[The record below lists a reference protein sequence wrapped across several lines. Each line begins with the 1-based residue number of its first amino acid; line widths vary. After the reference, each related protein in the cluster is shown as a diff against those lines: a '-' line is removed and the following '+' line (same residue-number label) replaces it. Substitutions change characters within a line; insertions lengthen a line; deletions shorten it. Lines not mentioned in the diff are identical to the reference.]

1 LVDRLLAHNQ
11 CVSVIGSTAT
21 SRRRIKVRGGS
32 LGWYLCWAVVFADIG
47 TSVYYVPGILY
58 SQYRTRSALFVGMTL
73 IVFVLLTLKYAEVTW
88 RYPEGGGVVTV
99 SSRALHPFAGLLGGL
114 FILVDYFLTVALSA
128 VSGIFYLAVVAPALA
143 PVRVATAVT
152 IIALLL
158 LGVLNWLGIKE
169 SARASATFA
178 TLAATGQLMVV
189 IATAVYLGPTGI
201 VDSFKALGGG
211 PPLGPLTLLTGYAAA
226 FLAFSGLESISQ
238 LAPAMKEPRRRIS
251 REAMIAVVLT
261 MAVTSPLLTLWST
274 ALLHGTITNDSQL
287 NQFISLL
294 GARVV
299 GQALAAYV
307 AISGSILLI
316 FASNTGIIGAYH
328 VFIALARMG
337 FLPRLLEAR
346 NRWRKTPHWAILIA
360 VGLPVA
366 LVAIT
371 LSNTTT
377 LGDLYAFGLL
387 GAFILTCLSLD
398 IVRWRERRLDH
409 ERRPVGWII
418 WFAVGVLTTALVMVA
433 WLTNLVN
440 KPLATEFGGGLVVL
454 GLVIGLVTYAY
465 GRQQTPVV
473 FPFLHRPELPIVR
486 ATSDGHLPSCDLL
499 AVLPHD
505 VHGVEAVLAA
515 TARIARQ
522 RPVTFLYRGDRP
534 TSGKAEL
541 FEVDDPYLKDRA
553 AQAVFARA
561 ERLARKSIPDRRYV
575 YVPGHLRREAVG
587 DVWKAL
593 KPRETLVV
601 DGDQDVLPPIAL
613 DRVRR
618 PYAEGVPVLHLL
630 SGRPGRAATGAY

>member
-1 LVDRLLAHNQ
+1 M
-11 CVSVIGSTAT
+11 SVIGSTAA

-58 SQYRTRSALFVGMTL
+58 GQYSTSSALFVAMTL
-73 IVFVLLTLKYAEVTW
+73 AVFVLLTVKYAEVSW

-128 VSGIFYLAVVAPALA
+128 LSGVFYLAVVAPALS
-143 PVRVATAVT
+143 PTRVVVVVT
-152 IIALLL
+152 VVALIL
-158 LGVLNWLGIKE
+158 LGFLNWVGIKE
-169 SARASATFA
+169 SARVSAAFA
-178 TLAATGQLMVV
+178 TLAAIGQLLVV
-189 IATAVYLGPTGI
+189 LATAVYLGPTGI
-201 VDSFKALGGG
+201 VNSFKSLTSGVS
-211 PPLGPLTLLTGYAAA
+211 LGPLTLLTGYAAA

-238 LAPAMKEPRRRIS
+238 LAPAMKEPRKRIS
-251 REAMIAVVLT
+251 REAMTAVVLT
-261 MAVTSPLLTLWST
+261 IAVTSPLLTLWST
-274 ALLHGTITNDSQL
+274 TLLHGTITSDAQL

-294 GARVV
+294 GAHTA
-299 GQALAAYV
+299 GQALGAYV

-328 VFIALARMG
+328 VFIALSRMG

-360 VGLPVA
+360 VGLPMV
-366 LVAIT
+366 LVAA
-371 LSNTTT
+371 SQGNTTT

-387 GAFILTCLSLD
+387 GAFILTCFSLD
-398 IVRWRERRLDH
+398 IVRWREG
-409 ERRPVGWII
+409 EMRPELRTLAWRIGFW
-418 WFAVGVLTTALVMVA
+418 VGVLTTVLVAVA

-440 KPLATEFGGGLVVL
+440 KPLATAFGGGLVVV
-454 GLVIGLVTYAY
+454 GLVIGLLTYAY
-465 GRQQTPVV
+465 GRQQSPVV
-473 FPFLHRPELPIVR
+473 FPFLHRPELPILR
-486 ATSDGHLPSCDLL
+486 APRAGQLPPCELMII
-499 AVLPHD
+499 LPHD
-505 VHGVEAVLAA
+505 IQGVEAVLAA
-515 TARIARQ
+515 TDRIAPERS
-522 RPVTFLYRGDRP
+522 VVFLYRGDRP
-534 TSGKAEL
+534 TSGRAEL

-575 YVPGHLRREAVG
+575 YVPGHLRPEAVG

-593 KPRETLVV
+593 QPAETLVV

-618 PYAEGVPVLHLL
+618 PHVEGVPVLHLL
-630 SGRPGRAATGAY
+630 TGRPRRVAGDGH

>member
-1 LVDRLLAHNQ
+1 MSA
-11 CVSVIGSTAT
+11 IGSTAT
-21 SRRRIKVRGGS
+21 SRRRVKVRGGS

-58 SQYRTRSALFVGMTL
+58 NQYRTRSALFVGMTL
-73 IVFVLLTLKYAEVTW
+73 IVFVLLTLKYAEVSW

-143 PVRVATAVT
+143 PTRVATAVT
-152 IIALLL
+152 ILALLL
-158 LGVLNWLGIKE
+158 LGILNWLGIKE
-169 SARASATFA
+169 SARASAAFA
-178 TLAATGQLMVV
+178 TLAAIGQLLVV

-201 VDSFKALGGG
+201 VDSFKALGKGA
-211 PPLGPLTLLTGYAAA
+211 PLGPITLITGYAAA

-251 REAMIAVVLT
+251 REAMTAVVLT
-261 MAVTSPLLTLWST
+261 MAITSPLLTLWST
-274 ALLHGTITNDSQL
+274 TLLNGTITSESQL

-294 GARVV
+294 GAHVA

-328 VFIALARMG
+328 VFIALGRMG
-337 FLPRLLEAR
+337 FLPRLLDAR
-346 NRWRKTPHWAILIA
+346 NRWRKTPHWAILLA
-360 VGLPVA
+360 VGLPVV
-366 LVAIT
+366 LVAVT
-371 LSNTTT
+371 LGNTTT

-398 IVRWRERRLDH
+398 IVRWRERRLQL
-409 ERRPVGWII
+409 ERRTFGWSIGFGI
-418 WFAVGVLTTALVMVA
+418 GVLTTVLVMVA

-454 GLVIGLVTYAY
+454 GLVIGLLTYAY
-465 GRQQTPVV
+465 GRQQSPVV

-486 ATSDGHLPSCDLL
+486 ATSDGHLPSCELL
-499 AVLPHD
+499 VVLPHD
-505 VHGVEAVLAA
+505 IQGVEAVLAA
-515 TARIARQ
+515 TAPIAKDQ
-522 RPVTFLYRGDRP
+522 SVVFLYRGDRP
-534 TSGKAEL
+534 TSGRAEL

-561 ERLARKSIPDRRYV
+561 ERLARGSIRDRRYV
-575 YVPGHLRREAVG
+575 YVPGHLRPEAVG

-593 KPRETLVV
+593 QPRETLVV

-618 PYAEGVPVLHLL
+618 PHVEGVPVLHLL
-630 SGRPGRAATGAY
+630 TGRHRRASRDAH